1 MAISLWAEIVRSKQI
16 AIPEGQYRNIFRFPR
31 EAWPALEGTGS
42 ELHRLTCIR
51 NHFPKKKEVVMSRD
65 WRHFSLSWNRPS
77 TFFAVFRQK
86 CTLGGLFV
94 LQASSS
100 SQNDYYI
107 SSTISFLDSTFSD
120 WITLPR
126 FHPRRSAVLVA
137 ETRERRQA
145 LVKSRA
151 STHVDNSIHPLT
163 QEISRVYDSS
173 VERPPSPI
181 EQIPPLLLLSPYG

>member
-1 MAISLWAEIVRSKQI
+1 MRSKQI

-51 NHFPKKKEVVMSRD
+51 NHFPKKKKKLLCHEAGVTFHFRETDPPLSLPFFAKSVHWGDYSFSKHLPRA
-65 WRHFSLSWNRPS
+65 RTIIIFLQQFHFSILLSRIES
-77 TFFAVFRQK
+77 R
-86 CTLGGLFV
+86 
-94 LQASSS
+94 
-100 SQNDYYI
+100 
-107 SSTISFLDSTFSD
+107 FLDL
-120 WITLPR
+120 IRVGLR
-126 FHPRRSAVLVA
+126 FLVA